1 MAANLENQL
10 IEKIKALPPNKQQEA
25 LTLID
30 KLGEGLNSKSAETL
44 RPVWEVINETNQQLP
59 DGTWDNVP
67 TDGSVNVDHYLYGA
81 PKLPS

>member
-1 MAANLENQL
+1 MPANLENQL

-25 LTLID
+25 LHLLD
-30 KLGEGLNSKSAETL
+30 KLGEGLNSEPTATL

-59 DGTWDNVP
+59 EGAWDEVP
-67 TDGSVNVDHYLYGA
+67 TDGSLNVDHYLYGA